1 LFVPLRFAAAPFPE
15 PVFYH
20 QPKQTPVSALFT
32 KSMISGLPEAE
43 AQKRLVQYGKNSL
56 HLNESRR
63 LIWILRDIVKEPM
76 FILLMVACLLY
87 FILGSASEGFMMLA
101 ALLFVAAIS
110 VYQELKSA
118 TALAAL
124 QELTEPRA
132 RVIRDGVA
140 MEILLQDVV
149 PGDMVVVEEGEKIP
163 ADARVIELNDLS
175 VNEAILTGEAFP
187 VEKDTAENNRLFQ
200 GTVINS
206 GRCIAEVT
214 ATGSQTEL
222 GKLGKSIVTYVE
234 TKTSLQKQIDV
245 FVRRLALFGILAF
258 LLIFSINYWNSKEL
272 ITSLLYGLTLAMS
285 AIPEEIPVA
294 FSSFMALG
302 AHAIS
307 KLGVITRQPQVV
319 ENLGAV
325 NVICLDKTGTI
336 TANKMAVDTVY
347 HFPTN
352 ETTEA
357 TQHTGSAKTV
367 LYYASLASEESPFD
381 AMEKAIVEAY
391 AATEAVP
398 PHLQMVKEYPLEG
411 RPPMMTHVYEKEG
424 VCIAAAKGG
433 VERMVRICRLLG
445 HEKTAV
451 LQMARDMAANG
462 HRVLGV
468 ATAVCD
474 GKNFPQR
481 QDDFAWSFVG
491 LLSLSDPPKPFIA
504 DVLQEFYQ
512 AGIAV
517 KLLTGDHAQT
527 AVSIAERVELRMGT
541 NVYSGDDVLNATD
554 EELGRMVGES
564 NMFTRMFPEAKLRVI
579 KSLQN
584 AGAIVAMTG
593 DGVNDGPALKAAN
606 IGIALGKGGTEVAR
620 QSADIILTDDDLR
633 NITMAIRQGRKI
645 FSNLKKAVRYIVS
658 IHIPIILVA
667 ALPVLLGWKYPN
679 IFTPIHVIFLE
690 LIMGPTC
697 SIFFEREPAE
707 ANLMHLPPRKK
718 DAWLFEKGELFI
730 SIVQGVLIAL
740 GVLLLF
746 YFYAKEGA
754 LLTEVRT
761 IVFTTLIFSNIFL
774 TYVNRSFHQTIV
786 KTFRYQNNLAVPVL
800 LVSLLFLFLLDFVP
814 FVQHIFGLSPISL
827 TMFLTCLLTA
837 LFSVGWFE
845 MYKADLSLFQPA
857 KPADQKHAF

>member
-1 LFVPLRFAAAPFPE
+1 M
-15 PVFYH
+15 
-20 QPKQTPVSALFT
+20 PVSAVL
-32 KSMISGLPEAE
+32 KKPMIRGLQEAE
-43 AQKRLVQYGKNSL
+43 AQKRLVQHGKNSL
-56 HLNESRR
+56 HLNESKR
-63 LIWILRDIVKEPM
+63 LLWILRDIVKEPM
-76 FILLMVACLLY
+76 FILLVVACLLY
-87 FILGSASEGFMMLA
+87 FILGNASEGFMMMA

-132 RVIRDGVA
+132 RVIRDGTTK
-140 MEILLQDVV
+140 EILLEDVV
-149 PGDMVVVEEGEKIP
+149 PGDMIVVEEGEKIP
-163 ADARVIELNDLS
+163 ADARIVVLNDLS

-187 VEKDTAENNRLFQ
+187 VEKDTADNNRLFQ

-234 TKTSLQKQIDV
+234 TKTSLQKQIDI

-258 LLIFSINYWNSKEL
+258 LLIFSINYWNTRDL

-347 HFPTN
+347 HFPMG

-357 TQHTGSAKTV
+357 TQHAGSAKTV
-367 LYYASLASEESPFD
+367 LYYAFLASEQSPFD

-391 AATEAVP
+391 AATGPVLPRLE
-398 PHLQMVKEYPLEG
+398 MVKEYPLQG

-433 VERMVRICRLLG
+433 VERVVGVCRLPLAK
-445 HEKTAV
+445 EKAV
-451 LQMARDMAANG
+451 LQMAQSMAAKG

-468 ATAVCD
+468 ATAVCNN
-474 GKNFPQR
+474 KVFPQE
-481 QDDFAWSFVG
+481 QDDFAWTFVG
-491 LLSLSDPPKPFIA
+491 LLSLSDPPKPFIGE
-504 DVLQEFYQ
+504 VLQEFYQ

-527 AVSIAERVELRMGT
+527 AISIAEKVGLTMGSK
-541 NVYSGDDVLNATD
+541 VYSGDDVLKATG
-554 EELGRMVGES
+554 EELTRMVAES
-564 NMFTRMFPEAKLRVI
+564 NMFTRMFPEAKLKVI
-579 KSLQN
+579 KSLQDG
-584 AGAIVAMTG
+584 GAIVAMTG
-593 DGVNDGPALKAAN
+593 DGVNDGPALKASN

-667 ALPVLLGWKYPN
+667 ALPVVLGWKYPN

-730 SIVQGVLIAL
+730 SIVQGLLVAM
-740 GVLLLF
+740 GALLLF
-746 YFYAKEGA
+746 YFYAKDGA
-754 LLTEVRT
+754 LLTQVRT
-761 IVFTTLIFSNIFL
+761 VVFTALIFSNIFL
-774 TYVNRSFHQTIV
+774 TYVNRSFQQTIF
-786 KTFRYQNNLAVPVL
+786 KTFRYKNNLALPVL
-800 LVSLLFLFLLDFVP
+800 LLSLLFLFLLHFVP
-814 FVQHIFGLSPISL
+814 VVQQVFGLAPISL
-827 TMFLTCLLTA
+827 TMFFTCLFTA
-837 LFSVGWFE
+837 LLSVGWFE
-845 MYKADLSLFQPA
+845 FFKADLSLFQPQ
-857 KPADQKHAF
+857 KQADQKHAF

>member
-1 LFVPLRFAAAPFPE
+1 M
-15 PVFYH
+15 
-20 QPKQTPVSALFT
+20 SAVFT
-32 KSMISGLPEAE
+32 KQKVRGLPEDE

-56 HLNESRR
+56 HLNESKR
-63 LIWILRDIVKEPM
+63 LLWILRDIVKEPM

-87 FILGSASEGFMMLA
+87 FILGNASEGFMMMA

-132 RVIRDGVA
+132 RVIRDGITK
-140 MEILLQDVV
+140 EILLQDVV
-149 PGDMVVVEEGEKIP
+149 PGDMIVVEEGEKIP
-163 ADARVIELNDLS
+163 ADARVIEHNDLS

-187 VEKDTAENNRLFQ
+187 VEKDTAENKRIFQ

-222 GKLGKSIVTYVE
+222 GKLGKSIVTYIE
-234 TKTSLQKQIDV
+234 SKTSLQKQIDV

-258 LLIFSINYWNSKEL
+258 LLIFSINFWNTKDL

-336 TANKMAVDTVY
+336 TENKMAVDTVY
-347 HFPTN
+347 HFPMA
-352 ETTEA
+352 ESTEA
-357 TQHTGSAKTV
+357 TQHAASVKTV
-367 LYYASLASEESPFD
+367 LYYAFLASEQSPFD

-391 AATEAVP
+391 AATEPVQ
-398 PHLQMVKEYPLEG
+398 PHLQMVKEYPLQG
-411 RPPMMTHVYEKEG
+411 HPPMMTHVYEKEG

-433 VERMVRICRLLG
+433 VERIVGVCGLSA
-445 HEKTAV
+445 EKEAAV
-451 LQMARDMAANG
+451 LQIALNMAAKG

-468 ATAVCD
+468 ATAVCN
-474 GKNFPQR
+474 GKAFPPS
-481 QDDFAWSFVG
+481 QDNFAWTFIG
-491 LLSLSDPPKPFIA
+491 LLSLSDPPKPFIGA
-504 DVLQEFYQ
+504 VLQEFYQ

-527 AVSIAERVELRMGT
+527 AISVAEKVGLSMGS
-541 NVYSGDDVLNATD
+541 NVYTGDAVLNATD
-554 EELGRMVGES
+554 EELARMVRES
-564 NMFTRMFPEAKLRVI
+564 NMFTRMFPEAKLKVI
-579 KSLQN
+579 KSLQT

-633 NITMAIRQGRKI
+633 NITMAVRQGRKI

-707 ANLMHLPPRKK
+707 ANLMQLPPRRK
-718 DAWLFEKGELFI
+718 DAWLFEKGELFT

-754 LLTEVRT
+754 LLPQVRT
-761 IVFTTLIFSNIFL
+761 VVFTTLIFSNIFL
-774 TYVNRSFHQTIV
+774 TYVNRSFHQTIF
-786 KTFRYQNNLAVPVL
+786 KTFRYKNSLAVPVL
-800 LVSLLFLFLLDFVP
+800 LLSLLFLFILHFVP
-814 FVQHIFGLSPISL
+814 VVQQVFGLSPISL

-837 LFSVGWFE
+837 LLSVGWFE
-845 MYKADLSLFQPA
+845 IYKADLSLFQPQ